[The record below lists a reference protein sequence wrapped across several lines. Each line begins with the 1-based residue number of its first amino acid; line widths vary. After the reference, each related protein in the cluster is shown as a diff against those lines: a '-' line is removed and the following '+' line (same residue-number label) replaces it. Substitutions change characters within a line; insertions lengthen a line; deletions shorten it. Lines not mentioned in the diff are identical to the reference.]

1 MSSNARAIPAGL
13 QNAGRQLWSSVLDE
27 YDIEE
32 HERLLL
38 LEACRIADRLDR
50 LAAESA
56 TEPLTT
62 ENFKGDEV
70 ANPKLVEA
78 RQQGI
83 VFARLLASLRL
94 PMGEVEGSLVR
105 PQRRG
110 GARGTYNKGRR
121 LGTVG

>member
-1 MSSNARAIPAGL
+1 
-13 QNAGRQLWSSVLDE
+13 LWSSVVEE

-50 LAAESA
+50 LAEESA
-56 TEPLTT
+56 GEPLTT

-94 PMGEVEGSLVR
+94 PMGDEEAGLVR

-110 GARGTYNKGRR
+110 GARGTYNKSRR

>member
-1 MSSNARAIPAGL
+1 MKTSDSTPQGLNAP
-13 QNAGRQLWSSVLDE
+13 GRQLWSAVTDE

-50 LAAESA
+50 LAEESA
-56 TEPLTT
+56 GESLTT
-62 ENFKGDEV
+62 TNFKGDPV

-94 PMGEVEGSLVR
+94 PSGDEADLTR

-110 GARGTYNKGRR
+110 GARGSYPTRTLR
-121 LGTVG
+121 STS